1 MKKEKAMRI
10 IFVRHGEP
18 DYARDCLTPTG
29 KRQAAAAARRL
40 EREGIQE
47 IYASPMGRAHET
59 AQSTADLLGLP
70 ITTLEFMHE
79 ISWGGGNTPENGHPW
94 TLSDWMISRE
104 DFDFYHSDWREHP
117 YFAENIAVQYL
128 DAISSQFDAF
138 LLTQGYRH
146 EGTRFFCE
154 TDEQKTIA
162 VFSHGGSGACVLS
175 HLLALPFPYVCTVMP
190 YEFTSII
197 ILEFPVSR
205 GEYVHPRIELCTHP
219 GRFQRTGVPADR
231 GPGVRTGKGKKRNA
245 EDNKTGGLH
254 CPLFCFCRGMR
265 RSSYTVEFFRQS
277 M

>member
-1 MKKEKAMRI
+1 MQRILRVRCITLCCDFMKKEKAMRI

-40 EREGIQE
+40 EKEGIQE

-128 DAISSQFDAF
+128 DAVSSQFDAF

-205 GEYVHPRIELCTHP
+205 GEYVHPRIELFNDAAHIRDDSS
-219 GRFQRTGVPADR
+219 GLVFQQ
-231 GPGVRTGKGKKRNA
+231 
-245 EDNKTGGLH
+245 
-254 CPLFCFCRGMR
+254 
-265 RSSYTVEFFRQS
+265 TVDPE
-277 M
+277 